1 MLSRNEDLSEKGV
14 VLLLSHLLTAST
26 PHLGCWW
33 WDHFVICWISYQF
46 IWLFSTLHF
55 KVEVPPARSSHSCL
69 LPCWQTVEQVQLERL
84 SNQAFLPSPQPPSP
98 CPTVHAW
105 FCRFFHSHFFTKM
118 YNFHPVECWPTS
130 WETFKS
136 NIPPNCLWRCYCFC
150 CPTKWDKKT
159 NSEIARKQ
167 RNKQTTDSESKHRN
181 KPTDPNS
188 QFKELKLK

>member
-1 MLSRNEDLSEKGV
+1 MFERNEDLSGKGV

-69 LPCWQTVEQVQLERL
+69 LPCWQTVKQVQLERL

-105 FCRFFHSHFFTKM
+105 ICRFFHSLFFGTI
-118 YNFHPVECWPTS
+118 FHQNVQFSSCQVLTDILRDFQIKHSSKLPLTLLLLLLFHKVRQ
-130 WETFKS
+130 K
-136 NIPPNCLWRCYCFC
+136 
-150 CPTKWDKKT
+150 
-159 NSEIARKQ
+159 
-167 RNKQTTDSESKHRN
+167 NKQWN
-181 KPTDPNS
+181 CS
-188 QFKELKLK
+188 QAKK